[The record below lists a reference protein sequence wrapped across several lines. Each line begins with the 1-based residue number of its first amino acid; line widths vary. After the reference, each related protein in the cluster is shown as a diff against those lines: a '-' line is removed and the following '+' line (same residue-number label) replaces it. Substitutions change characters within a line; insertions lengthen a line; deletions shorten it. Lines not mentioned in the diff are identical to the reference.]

1 MSITSTTTARADR
14 KTERTH
20 SGKRARK
27 NNMLWAAQLLLAAV
41 FVSAA
46 VPKLAGAHSA
56 VAMFGQIGA
65 GQWLRYL
72 VGTAELAGAI
82 GLLIPRLAGLAA
94 AGLAADMAGASIIN
108 IAVLHS
114 AAVALTIPLC
124 AALALL
130 ARARWQHTTKLLA
143 AAAGR

>member
-14 KTERTH
+14 ETGQTH
-20 SGKRARK
+20 SGKRARRNK
-27 NNMLWAAQLLLAAV
+27 MIWAVQVLLAAV
-41 FVSAA
+41 FVFAA
-46 VPKLAGAHSA
+46 MPKLAGAHSA
-56 VAMFGQIGA
+56 VAMFDQIGA

-94 AGLAADMAGASIIN
+94 AGLAADMVGATIIN

-114 AAVALTIPLC
+114 TAAAMTIPLG
-124 AALALL
+124 AVFALI
-130 ARARWQHTTKLLA
+130 ARARWEHTTKLLA
-143 AAAGR
+143 ARTGR

>member
-14 KTERTH
+14 ETGQTH

-27 NNMLWAAQLLLAAV
+27 NKMIWAAQVLLAAV
-41 FVSAA
+41 FAVAA

-72 VGTAELAGAI
+72 VGTAELAGAA

-94 AGLAADMAGASIIN
+94 AGLAADMAGASIN

-114 AAVALTIPLC
+114 PAAALTIPRC
-124 AALALL
+124 AALTVI
-130 ARARWQHTTKLLA
+130 ARARWEHTTKLLA
-143 AAAGR
+143 ARTGR

>member
-14 KTERTH
+14 ETGGTH
-20 SGKRARK
+20 SAQSARK
-27 NNMLWAAQLLLAAV
+27 NRALWATQVLLAAV
-41 FVSAA
+41 FTFAA
-46 VPKLAGAHSA
+46 MPKLAGAHSA

-72 VGTAELAGAI
+72 VGTAELAGAV
-82 GLLIPRLAGLAA
+82 GLLIPRLTGLAA

-114 AAVALTIPLC
+114 AAVVLTIPLC
-124 AALALL
+124 AILVLL
-130 ARARWQHTTKLLA
+130 ARTRWEHAAKFLA
-143 AAAGR
+143 ARTGR